1 MSPEQT
7 SVTLVLPLQKAN
19 GMTTAPERRSI
30 WVVEDDERF
39 GNQLAHLINLSDVF
53 ECQRVLTNCE
63 DALARLEEDVP
74 PDVILMD
81 IGLPGMSGIEG
92 IGRVKAIAPSIQV
105 VMLTVFEDADN
116 IIRAIGAGAS
126 GYLHKG
132 SSLDVIVDSL
142 KSIVD
147 GGAPINPQIARK
159 VLDMFARV
167 AAPPT
172 DYGLTAR
179 EKEVLTL
186 LVDGHIKK
194 QIAEKLFVSF
204 NTVDKHVR
212 NIYNKLQVQ
221 TRSGVVAKVLK
232 ERLL

>member
-1 MSPEQT
+1 MTSGLESSSPILIGLSE
-7 SVTLVLPLQKAN
+7 VFVC
-19 GMTTAPERRSI
+19 ERVS
-30 WVVEDDERF
+30 
-39 GNQLAHLINLSDVF
+39 
-53 ECQRVLTNCE
+53 TNCE
-63 DALARLEEDVP
+63 DALEHLEEDIP

-92 IGRVKAIAPSIQV
+92 IRRVKAIAPSIQV
-105 VMLTVFEDADN
+105 VMLTVFEDTDN

-132 SSLDVIVDSL
+132 SSLEDIVGSF
-142 KSIVD
+142 KSMLN

-159 VLDMFARV
+159 VLDMFART

-172 DYGLTAR
+172 DYGLTSR
-179 EKEVLTL
+179 EKEVLSL
-186 LVDGHIKK
+186 LVDGMAKK

-212 NIYNKLQVQ
+212 NIYDKLQVQ

-232 ERLL
+232 EHLL

>member
-1 MSPEQT
+1 MD
-7 SVTLVLPLQKAN
+7 TLPSAETRTVW
-19 GMTTAPERRSI
+19 I
-30 WVVEDDERF
+30 IEDDERF
-39 GNQLAHLINLSDVF
+39 GNELSRLIALSKAFVC
-53 ECQRVLTNCE
+53 ERVLTNCE
-63 DALARLEEDVP
+63 NALMHLEQDIP

-92 IGRVKAIAPSIQV
+92 IRHVKAIAPSVQV
-105 VMLTVFEDADN
+105 VMLTVFEDTDN
-116 IIRAIGAGAS
+116 IIRAIGAGAA

-132 SSLDVIVDSL
+132 SSLDDIIASL
-142 KSIVD
+142 MSMLN

-172 DYGLTAR
+172 DYGLTSR
-179 EKEVLTL
+179 EKEVLSL
-186 LVDGHIKK
+186 LVDGLAKK
-194 QIAEKLFVSF
+194 QIADKLFVSF

-212 NIYNKLQVQ
+212 SIYDKLQVQ

>member
-1 MSPEQT
+1 MPPPT
-7 SVTLVLPLQKAN
+7 
-19 GMTTAPERRSI
+19 ERRTLWI
-30 WVVEDDERF
+30 VEDDERF
-39 GNQLAHLINLSDVF
+39 GTQLSHLIGLSDVF
-53 ECQRVLTNCE
+53 ECEKVLTNCE
-63 DALARLEEDVP
+63 DALTHLEDDVP
-74 PDVILMD
+74 PDVMLMD
-81 IGLPGMSGIEG
+81 IGLPGMNGIEG
-92 IGRVKAIAPSIQV
+92 IRRVKAIAPSIQV

-132 SSLDVIVDSL
+132 SSLEDIVGSL
-142 KSIVD
+142 KSMLN

-172 DYGLTAR
+172 DYGLTSR
-179 EKEVLTL
+179 EKEVLSL
-186 LVDGHIKK
+186 LVDGMAKK
-194 QIAEKLFVSF
+194 QIADQLFVSF

-212 NIYNKLQVQ
+212 NIYDKLQVQ

-232 ERLL
+232 EHLL